1 MCKKVQLPL
10 PYIPESKEERGGGE
24 RKASFVFLKTPLI
37 QRKNDKAP
45 IYIYFTQ
52 KTKKTKKP
60 KPNLNKEKIWN
71 QRNNKNQIPLNKTD

>member
-10 PYIPESKEERGGGE
+10 PYIPESKEERGGG

-60 KPNLNKEKIWN
+60 KLNLNKEKIWN